1 MSMFDPITTD
11 MIGQEVQ
18 KQIAYF
24 DSSVKSMGDL
34 LTFGLNDSKYSKL
47 YDLASTISLS
57 IGGVCLAMAAIYTYL
72 AIVKEGISLR
82 GDWKKVVS
90 ILLSLSIAKG
100 LIDTNTQFI
109 AWIYS
114 FFAKIS
120 QIVLQVTTN
129 SGDGALSSMLNVDDI
144 ARGLNVTKDSGVINL
159 FVAYQYAKFLGLGF
173 FVLTI
178 MLYIIGLARILKI
191 YVLLA
196 FGAVA
201 FAKIPMY
208 GFEGCKE
215 YIREMGALGLQGG
228 IIMATIAFFKLSTT
242 MIGDLV
248 GTTSPWGSLTGIII
262 LAISMILV
270 IFKSEEIARKVV

>member
-24 DSSVKSMGDL
+24 DSSVKTMGNL

-47 YDLASTISLS
+47 YDFATTISLS
-57 IGGVCLAMAAIYTYL
+57 IGGVCLAMAVIYTYL
-72 AIVKEGISLR
+72 AIVKEGLTLR
-82 GDWKKVVS
+82 GDWKKVVTT
-90 ILLSLSIAKG
+90 LLYLSLAKG
-100 LIDTNTQFI
+100 LIDTSTQFM
-109 AWIYS
+109 AWIFS
-114 FFAKIS
+114 FFSKIS
-120 QIVLQVTTN
+120 EIVMQVTTN
-129 SGDGALSSMLNVDDI
+129 SSDGALSSMLNVNDI
-144 ARGLNVTKDSGVINL
+144 ANGLNVTAKSGVIDL

-191 YVLLA
+191 YVLLSFA
-196 FGAVA
+196 SVA

-228 IIMATIAFFKLSTT
+228 IIMATIAFFKIATT
-242 MIGDLV
+242 LISDIV
-248 GTTSPWGSLTGIII
+248 GTSSPWGSLTGIIV